1 MSLMCDGCRLCM
13 CFADK
18 LTHLY
23 TLVIRKDNTF
33 SVYIDGES
41 VKDSSLLTGMTPPI
55 NPPKVPTHCHVV
67 LQWAVGIVGIVDA
80 RIGAALCSLAG
91 D

>member
-1 MSLMCDGCRLCM
+1 MGWCRHRLLLH
-13 CFADK
+13 ADK

-41 VKDSSLLTGMTPPI
+41 VKDSSLLSGMTPPI
-55 NPPKVPTHCHVV
+55 NPPKVRAVV
-67 LQWAVGIVGIVDA
+67 LSCG
-80 RIGAALCSLAG
+80 RAG
-91 D
+91 WNS